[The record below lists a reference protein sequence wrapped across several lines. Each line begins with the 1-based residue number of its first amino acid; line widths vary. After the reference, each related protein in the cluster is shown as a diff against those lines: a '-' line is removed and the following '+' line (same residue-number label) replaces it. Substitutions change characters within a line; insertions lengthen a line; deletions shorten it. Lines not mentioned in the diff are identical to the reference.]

1 MGLLIFGTGGGGG
14 TGTDLSA
21 DTVTPQQVRNPYT
34 FHDAGGNART
44 GEIYNWDGTLLS
56 GGSSDVNKMTVAAS
70 TNTRHLKAGCYLAR
84 DIELTAMPAGSA
96 TMSRENN
103 VITLTKTAGYI
114 SAGTDTETI
123 PTYAGGTVTP
133 SASAQTIQLTGKYNT
148 GDLVVATDSNLKAEY
163 IRNGVS
169 IFGVAGSYT
178 GQSYSS
184 YTGATSVTPSAS
196 NQTLQTGGKIVGS
209 NIVVYGD
216 QNLKSANI
224 RSGYSIFGI
233 QGSYSGDVSVQTT
246 SVTPSSTSLTV
257 ACNGTP
263 YMFGFVGNTTTTGKV
278 ASGMGRSGYS
288 TGRAYIADYGA
299 GNVLSVS
306 WGSSYFT
313 VSIASGYS
321 YTFDTSKSYDVW
333 IAYIA

>member
-34 FHDAGGNART
+34 FHDAGGNPQT

-56 GGSSDVNKMTVAAS
+56 GGSADANKMTVAAS

-84 DIELTAMPAGSA
+84 DIELSAMPAGSA

-114 SAGTDTETI
+114 SAGTATETI

-133 SASAQTIQLTGKYNT
+133 GTSAQTIALTGKYNT

-163 IRNGVS
+163 IRSGVS
-169 IFGVAGSYT
+169 IFGVAGTYT
-178 GQSYSS
+178 GQSYPS
-184 YTGATSVTPSAS
+184 YTGATSVTPSS
-196 NQTLQTGGKIVGS
+196 VTQTLGTSGTVVGS
-209 NIVVYGD
+209 NITVYGD

-224 RSGYSIFGI
+224 RYGYSIFGI
-233 QGSYSGDVSVQTT
+233 QGSCTGSPYTNSI
-246 SVTPSSTSLTV
+246 TPSSTSMTV
-257 ACNGTP
+257 ACPGFP
-263 YMFGFVGNTTTTGKV
+263 VMFGFVGNSTTTDKVAAGTGYRGNTGKD
-278 ASGMGRSGYS
+278 MGYVV
-288 TGRAYIADYGA
+288 GRGR

-306 WGSSYFT
+306 WYDSYFIIT
-313 VSIASGYS
+313 ISSTNN
-321 YTFDTSKSYDVW
+321 YTFDTGISYSVW
-333 IAYIA
+333 MLYM